1 MIMVVSISFGL
12 AGDYG
17 GVYKFWFGRGFGV
30 CSDQVSCMG
39 QQKVENFE

>member
-1 MIMVVSISFGL
+1 MMVVSISFGL

-30 CSDQVSCMG
+30 CSDSCMG
-39 QQKVENFE
+39 NTKS